1 MKVLEMG
8 GGGSSSV
15 NVPNATVYLK
25 MVKMVG
31 IMYTS
36 PQ

>member
-15 NVPNATVYLK
+15 NVPNATVYLT
-25 MVKMVG
+25 MVKMVN
-31 IMYTS
+31 
-36 PQ
+36 

>member
-8 GGGSSSV
+8 GSGSSSV

-25 MVKMVG
+25 MVKMVN
-31 IMYTS
+31 
-36 PQ
+36 

>member
-1 MKVLEMG
+1 MKVLEM

-25 MVKMVG
+25 MVKMVN
-31 IMYTS
+31 
-36 PQ
+36 